1 MESILDIWH
10 WRTLLLHFI
19 RRDIRVRYI
28 GSVMGVFWSV
38 IHPIA
43 LLVIFTLVFSV
54 VLGVRFRVGQ
64 GIEHYALYLFCGML
78 PWLGFQEGVIRS
90 TSSLAAHANLIK
102 KVRFP
107 SRIIPLY
114 LCISQLVHQLVGV
127 GVLIVAILIIAK
139 TMHLWILAFPILLI
153 TQLLFTVGL
162 GWLLAAGNAY
172 LRDLTQVAGVGMVVW
187 MYLTPVVYPMTAVP
201 SQFQTYVWLNP
212 MSHLIQGYRAIF
224 LDGISPFTAGFFYF
238 TLCALILFI
247 LGLWTFHLGER
258 EFADI
263 L

>member
-1 MESILDIWH
+1 MEAVLDLWR
-10 WRTLLLHFI
+10 WRTLLLHFV
-19 RRDIRVRYI
+19 RRDLRVRYI

-54 VLGVRFRVGQ
+54 VLGVRFRTEQ
-64 GIEHYALYLFCGML
+64 GVEHYALYLLCGML
-78 PWLGFQEGVIRS
+78 PWLAFQEGVIRS
-90 TSSLAAHANLIK
+90 TSSLANHSNLIK

-107 SRIIPLY
+107 TRIIPLY
-114 LCISQLVHQLVGV
+114 ICISQLVHQLVGV
-127 GVLIVAILIIAK
+127 GVLLIAILIIAK
-139 TMHLWILAFPILLI
+139 TLHLWILAFPVLLL

-172 LRDLTQVAGVGMVVW
+172 LRDLTQVANVGMVVW
-187 MYLTPVVYPMTAVP
+187 MYLTPVVYPTSAVP
-201 SQFQTYVWLNP
+201 AQFQTYVWLNP
-212 MSHLIQGYRAIF
+212 MSHLVYGYRAIF
-224 LDGISPFTAGFFYF
+224 LDGLSPFTAGYFY
-238 TLCALILFI
+238 LVMWAVALFM
-247 LGLWTFHLGER
+247 LGLWVFHLGEK